1 LSFIEDDSI
10 NGSIIEPIKQQTE
23 EKVRPST
30 TLRDKLIDYGIKEGE
45 FTKEDLYLNVSSS
58 GVATVIV
65 KSLIQ
70 KGIFVEHKFNCNHCK
85 FYTIDKT
92 KINIE

>member
-1 LSFIEDDSI
+1 MKILGIDPGLVQTGFGIISI
-10 NGSIIEPIKQQTE
+10 KNNNQT
-23 EKVRPST
+23 
-30 TLRDKLIDYGIKEGE
+30 KLIDYGIKEGE

>member
-1 LSFIEDDSI
+1 MSFIEDDSI

-30 TLRDKLIDYGIKEGE
+30 TLRDMLIDYGIKEGE

-70 KGIFVEHKFNCNHCK
+70 KGIFVENKFNCNHCK